1 MVLNKKITGT
11 VLALL
16 LETATR
22 IGFVVKD
29 KVLKKVLW
37 IDFSGFIDCCP
48 IEALSTDGIDILK
61 APPSVLNTLC
71 LSDVSVIVITLEDN
85 ISPLV
90 KVEELFVLRQ
100 IEVPIIVRIPRDA
113 FELAV
118 EVSKKESATVLA
130 SDIIDGATWLKVIER
145 VGRTRNEANT
155 KFVFV
160 DPMSRKLLALTE
172 RVAASNVTVLL
183 AGPTGAGKEVVAKIL
198 HDASPRFKGPFVAIN
213 CAAMP
218 ETLIEDMLFGH
229 DKGSFTGAT
238 KAQPG
243 LFEQAQG
250 GTIFL
255 DEIGEMSFHLQ
266 AKLLRILQERTVI
279 RLGGQDSIALDIRVI
294 AASNKNLK
302 AEIMNHTFREDLYF
316 RLSAFKIT
324 VPSLR
329 DRPADIIPLA
339 VHFASEYLGPGKKAE
354 LSEGLRSR
362 LLAYSWPGN
371 VRELQNVM
379 LRATVLTENT
389 AIGVQHLVLDDNTP
403 QDENGRVG
411 MAPALSSDQRFE
423 RPQSTNSHS
432 SEVSDYA
439 SFRQNQPLQHAMQ
452 ANEYNVILAALEGSQ
467 SRNQAAQK
475 LGISPRTLRHK
486 LQRLREQ
493 GITVTRA
500 YAR

>member
-1 MVLNKKITGT
+1 MIETTIKT
-11 VLALL
+11 VLCLDSRELLDQALL
-16 LETATR
+16 SE
-22 IGFVVKD
+22 
-29 KVLKKVLW
+29 
-37 IDFSGFIDCCP
+37 
-48 IEALSTDGIDILK
+48 LSTRGIAMQKISWHDLTN
-61 APPSVLNTLC
+61 VRLE
-71 LSDVSVIVITLEDN
+71 DVSVIVITLKDN
-85 ISPLV
+85 ISPLER
-90 KVEELFVLRQ
+90 VEALLTNLQRELPL
-100 IEVPIIVRIPRDA
+100 IVRVPRHA

-118 EVSKKESATVLA
+118 EITSKSSVIVLA
-130 SDIIDGATWLKVIER
+130 TDILDRASWIDLIER
-145 VGRTRNEANT
+145 VGLTPNQKNPD
-155 KFVFV
+155 FVFV

-183 AGPTGAGKEVVAKIL
+183 AGPTGAGKEVFAKIL
-198 HDASPRFKGPFVAIN
+198 HDASPRFKGPFVALN

-218 ETLIEDMLFGH
+218 ENLIEDMLFGH

-238 KAQPG
+238 KVQPG

-266 AKLLRILQERTVI
+266 AKLLRVLQERTVT
-279 RLGGQDSIALDIRVI
+279 RLGGRDSIKLNIRVV

-302 AEIMNHTFREDLYF
+302 AEITNRTFREDLYF

-324 VPSLR
+324 IPALR
-329 DRPADIIPLA
+329 ERPCDIVPLA
-339 VHFASEYLGPGKKAE
+339 THFASKYLGAGKKAQ
-354 LSEGLRSR
+354 LSDEVKSS

-379 LRATVLTENT
+379 LRATVLTEDT
-389 AIGVQHLVLDDNTP
+389 FITRQHLVLDDHAFFD
-403 QDENGRVG
+403 QNGQPDTHRDVPVAAG
-411 MAPALSSDQRFE
+411 LLTSDDPREIDTATFPIGDQAGHQV
-423 RPQSTNSHS
+423 PSGL
-432 SEVSDYA
+432 
-439 SFRQNQPLQHAMQ
+439 NQAMQ
-452 ANEYNVILAALEGSQ
+452 ANEYNVIVAALEGSQ

>member
-1 MVLNKKITGT
+1 MIEPTGKT
-11 VLALL
+11 VLWL
-16 LETATR
+16 
-22 IGFVVKD
+22 D
-29 KVLKKVLW
+29 SKVLL
-37 IDFSGFIDCCP
+37 DQ
-48 IEALSTDGIDILK
+48 ALSAELSTHGIAMQKTSWQDLV
-61 APPSVLNTLC
+61 S
-71 LSDVSVIVITLEDN
+71 SRYEDVSAIVITLEDN
-85 ISPLV
+85 ISQLVRVEALLTDQQKELPL
-90 KVEELFVLRQ
+90 
-100 IEVPIIVRIPRDA
+100 IVRVPRHA

-118 EVSKKESATVLA
+118 EITSKSAVTVLA
-130 SDIIDGATWLKVIER
+130 TDILDSASWIELIER
-145 VGRTRNEANT
+145 VGLTSNQKNPD
-155 KFVFV
+155 FVFV

-183 AGPTGAGKEVVAKIL
+183 AGPTGAGKEVFAKIL
-198 HDASPRFKGPFVAIN
+198 HDASPRFKGPFVAFN

-218 ETLIEDMLFGH
+218 ENLIEDMLFGH
-229 DKGSFTGAT
+229 EKGSFTGAT
-238 KAQPG
+238 KVQPG

-266 AKLLRILQERTVI
+266 AKLLRVLQERTVT
-279 RLGGQDSIALDIRVI
+279 RLGGGDSIKLNIRVV

-302 AEIMNHTFREDLYF
+302 AEIANRTFREDLYF

-324 VPSLR
+324 IPALHE
-329 DRPADIIPLA
+329 RPCDIVPLA
-339 VHFASEYLGPGKKAE
+339 THFASKYLGAGKKAH
-354 LSEGLRSR
+354 LSDEVQSS

-379 LRATVLTENT
+379 LRATVLTEDT
-389 AIGVQHLVLDDNTP
+389 FITRQHLILDDHAIFDQNDQPDTH
-403 QDENGRVG
+403 QDLPI
-411 MAPALSSDQRFE
+411 AADLLA
-423 RPQSTNSHS
+423 
-432 SEVSDYA
+432 SDYPRA
-439 SFRQNQPLQHAMQ
+439 IDTAAFPNEDQAGHQTPRDLNQAMQ
-452 ANEYNVILAALEGSQ
+452 ANEYNVIVAALEGSQ